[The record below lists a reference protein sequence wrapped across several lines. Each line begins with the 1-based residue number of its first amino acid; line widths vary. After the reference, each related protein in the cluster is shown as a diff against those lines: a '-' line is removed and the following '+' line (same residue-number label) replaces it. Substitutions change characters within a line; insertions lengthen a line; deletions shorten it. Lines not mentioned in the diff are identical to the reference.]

1 MKDWIRAQLRRRKAR
16 RHLKRPAVETPYGFR
31 FLGPRVMQSGDFE
44 AEEAQLLQAL
54 LRQAGLF
61 VNVGANYG
69 YYICMARQMGVPSVA
84 VEPVPVNL
92 ETLQRNI
99 AENGWTDGITVH
111 PVACGEAEGEAEIF
125 GEGTGASFVAGWAR
139 NPAALH
145 HLVPVRRLDALVP
158 PDSLSPTTVMLID
171 VEGFELEVLRGATG
185 LLAAKA
191 RPVIMLESGLTDHR
205 PGGVMNA
212 GFLDVV
218 ELLEEHGYRLVQ
230 AVDPAAEVTVEQV
243 RKDLADGTD
252 RIGTHNFLALPPGY
266 TLPDLA

>member
-31 FLGPRVMQSGDFE
+31 FLGPRVMQSGTFE
-44 AEEAQLLQAL
+44 AEEARLLQAL
-54 LRQAGLF
+54 LRGADLF

-69 YYICMARQMGVPSVA
+69 YYVCMARQMGVQSVA

-92 ETLQRNI
+92 ETLKRNI

-111 PVACGEAEGEAEIF
+111 GVACGETEGEAEIF

-158 PDSLSPTTVMLID
+158 PESLGKATVLLID

-185 LLAAKA
+185 ILSAGAK
-191 RPVIMLESGLTDHR
+191 PVIMLESGLTDHR

-212 GFLDVV
+212 GFVDVV
-218 ELLEEHGYRLVQ
+218 ELLTAQGYRLVQ
-230 AVDPAAEVTVEQV
+230 AVDPGAEVTVDQV
-243 RKDLADGTD
+243 RRDLADGVD

-266 TLPDLA
+266 SLPDLA